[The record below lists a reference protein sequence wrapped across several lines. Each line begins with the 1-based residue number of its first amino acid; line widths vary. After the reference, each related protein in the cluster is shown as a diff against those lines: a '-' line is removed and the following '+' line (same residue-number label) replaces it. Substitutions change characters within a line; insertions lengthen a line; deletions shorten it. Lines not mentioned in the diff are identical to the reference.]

1 MINIDDFIPN
11 LKIESNADGTVTLE
25 SEWTGNVDRVCIHP
39 IHLRY
44 LAEKMGLIQEVSAP
58 DAELLRTERG
68 RVAEL
73 TRDLDRTQ
81 RNMLRVRERAL
92 SLQHGFANDADW
104 QHADLTHEMGLI
116 NALVDLLDMAC
127 SDFEHSF
134 DKSDPAP
141 FEPAGMVNV
150 NPAGTQRVI
159 EADGCF
165 DDAKAGDGSL
175 AKRTAKGVAVTTP
188 KADPQPALI

>member
-1 MINIDDFIPN
+1 VIAHSIPQ
-11 LKIESNADGTVTLE
+11 LDIEQLDNGCLRLE
-25 SEWTGNVDRVCIHP
+25 NTHCGETYAVDVHP
-39 IHLRY
+39 SQLR
-44 LAEKMGLIQEVSAP
+44 LMAEMAGLLGDVSAS

-73 TRDLDRTQ
+73 SRDLDRTQ
-81 RNMLRVRERAL
+81 CNMLRVRERAL

-141 FEPAGMVNV
+141 FEPAGMVKV
-150 NPAGTQRVI
+150 NPAETQRVI
-159 EADGCF
+159 KADGCL
-165 DDAKAGDGSL
+165 DEAKAGDCSP
-175 AKRTAKGVAVTTP
+175 AKRTHKVVTVTTP
-188 KADPQPALI
+188 AGTAQPALI